1 MAKARFLGGCAVAA
15 IVAASGPALA
25 RTPQNTMVMAWNI
38 DAISTFDPAQIGEVV
53 TNELITNIC
62 DSLVMADPEN
72 EAGILP
78 AVAESWTVSEDG
90 MVITFNMRRDAVHPS
105 GNPVTAHDLVWSM
118 TRVVELAFGNA
129 AMLTSYGFTK
139 ENAVESFVALD
150 DHTFQMTLS
159 DPYPLD
165 IIMQA
170 VVSGRVGHVLD
181 SEYLKTKEVD
191 NDRANGYLTTN
202 TACVGPYRLRQWSA
216 GEVVILEA
224 NENYY
229 GEAPKTPRWIIRHVP
244 EAGSQRLLIEQGD
257 VDVARD
263 LGSEDLRALSQNPDV
278 QLMST
283 LNHQIFYMS
292 FHNEKP
298 PFDDDR
304 VRLAFRYLIN
314 YDQLAETV
322 MAFAGVPRNTVV
334 PLGAFAALDEEE
346 GAPFSLDIEKA
357 RALLAEAGYAD
368 GFTARMFIGTPPYA
382 APVAQHIQAN
392 AAQVGITLNIE
403 QMANAQLFSAFRGRE
418 FDTLLSSWQT
428 NIPHAHGM
436 LERHAVNP
444 DNRFE
449 AALGMYPTWRSSWYR
464 PDFNDRVREA
474 LFETDREKQIELY
487 RALQQDHMQYGPGAY
502 MFQMSNNAVVRSNV
516 QDWTWHAFRVYMNRA
531 YKD

>member
-1 MAKARFLGGCAVAA
+1 MANARLLGASALAA
-15 IVAASGPALA
+15 IMAVSAPALA

-62 DSLVMADPEN
+62 DSLVVADPEN
-72 EAGILP
+72 EAGVLP
-78 AVAESWTVSEDG
+78 AVAESWTVSDDG
-90 MVITFNMRRDAVHPS
+90 MVITFTLRRDAVHPS

-139 ENAVESFVALD
+139 ENAIDSFVALD
-150 DHTFQMTLS
+150 DHTFQLTLS
-159 DPYPLD
+159 DPYPID

-191 NDRANGYLTTN
+191 NDRANAYLTTN

-229 GEAPKTPRWIIRHVP
+229 GTPPRTPRWIIRHVP

-257 VDVARD
+257 VDIARD
-263 LGSEDLRALSQNPDV
+263 LGAEDLRALSQNPNV
-278 QLMST
+278 ALQST
-283 LNHQIFYMS
+283 LNHQIYYMS
-292 FHNEKP
+292 FNNGRP
-298 PFDDDR
+298 PFDNDK
-304 VRLAFRYLIN
+304 VREAFRYLID
-314 YDQLAETV
+314 YDALAETV
-322 MAFAGVPRNTVV
+322 MTYIGVPRNTVV
-334 PLGAFAALDEEE
+334 PIGAFAALDEEE
-346 GAPFSLDIEKA
+346 GAPYGLDIDKA
-357 RALLAEAGYAD
+357 RALLQEAGYGD
-368 GFTARMFIGTPPYA
+368 GFAARLFIGTLPYNA
-382 APVAQHIQAN
+382 AVAQHVQAN
-392 AAQVGITLNIE
+392 AAQVGVTLTIE

-418 FDTLLSSWQT
+418 FDTLMSSWQT

-444 DNRFE
+444 DNRME
-449 AALGMYPTWRSSWYR
+449 AALGMYPSWRSAWYR
-464 PDFNDRVREA
+464 PDFNERVREA
-474 LFETDREKQIELY
+474 LFETDRDRQVELY
-487 RALQQDHMQYGPGAY
+487 HALQRDHMQQSAAAY
-502 MFQMSNNAVVRSNV
+502 MFQMANNAVVRSNV
-516 QDWTWHAFRVYMNRA
+516 RDWTWHAFRVYMNKVH
-531 YKD
+531 KD